1 MLFESAFSRSRAVTQ
16 LTAPTV
22 STRRQPENLNDS
34 ERHLFAPSF
43 RHDVISSQM
52 LELDDVT
59 AHSSGWL
66 YKNPTLLQ
74 ESFVD
79 VRRPSRSRR
88 VRTLPRHLIR
98 ALTADKVKEAVWVT
112 DNWSRNYYHWLTDAM
127 PRLYVAT
134 RHNPDLEIL
143 LPSNFGAIAYTHQSL
158 EPFRLKKIHI
168 LREGQCARIEKFFL
182 PTYVAETGNYND
194 EIIRKVGGLYRAYF
208 GTSTQSARRIY
219 VSRSKAPVRQIANE
233 AEILPILSRHGFEIV
248 HCENL
253 SFSEQVKLFSEASII
268 TGPHGAGFVNMMFM
282 AESATVFEIHPRD
295 QKINT
300 CYFSMASAF
309 NHSYFYMLADT
320 ASTTT
325 PSHLDNMIVDPVK
338 LEEQLE
344 AVCRD

>member
-1 MLFESAFSRSRAVTQ
+1 MLFESAFSRALAVTQ
-16 LTAPTV
+16 LTGPTV
-22 STRRQPENLNDS
+22 STRKQPENLNDS
-34 ERHLFAPSF
+34 EKHLFASSF
-43 RHDVISSQM
+43 RHDVLSSKM
-52 LELDDVT
+52 LELDNVT
-59 AHSSGWL
+59 AHANGWL
-66 YKNPTLLQ
+66 YKNPTLLK

-79 VRRPSRSRR
+79 VREPSRSRR
-88 VRTLPRHLIR
+88 LRTLPRHLVS

-143 LPSNFGAIAYTHQSL
+143 LPSNFAAIAYTHQSL
-158 EPFRLKKIHI
+158 EPFRLKEIRI

-182 PTYVAETGNYND
+182 PSYVAETGNYND
-194 EIIRKVGGLYRAYF
+194 DVIKKVGELYRAYF
-208 GTSTQSARRIY
+208 GTSSPSVRRIY
-219 VSRSKAPVRQIANE
+219 VSRNKAPVRQISNE
-233 AEILPILSRHGFEIV
+233 AEILPILSRYGFEIV

-282 AESATVFEIHPRD
+282 HEGATVLEIHPRD

-309 NHSYFYMLADT
+309 NHSYFYMLAET

-338 LEEQLE
+338 LQEQLE
-344 AVCRD
+344 AVCGD